1 MHLNFGT
8 NFVIL
13 DNNFPNFE
21 TTWGQNKLQY
31 CFNFIVQ
38 GGTCLNTDELKQQNF
53 SIFVEL

>member
-1 MHLNFGT
+1 M
-8 NFVIL
+8 IL

-21 TTWGQNKLQY
+21 TTRGQNKLEY

-38 GGTCLNTDELKQQNF
+38 SGTCLNTDELKQQNF